1 MRCDTSSI
9 EEDKTRGRAVSV
21 YILDKPWQV
30 GTYSLAS
37 GSSPLVVELVR
48 RNSFGIADRYLPWG
62 VPSIHEITPKLLG
75 YPGLRVIHERR
86 PEFEVKFMGFHGE
99 LDGALDV
106 HAYNF
111 QPVHLEITT
120 ATINFSLSG

>member
-1 MRCDTSSI
+1 M
-9 EEDKTRGRAVSV
+9 
-21 YILDKPWQV
+21 DKPWQV

-62 VPSIHEITPKLLG
+62 VPSIREITPKLPG
-75 YPGLRVIHERR
+75 YPGLRVIRERR

-99 LDGALDV
+99 LDLV
-106 HAYNF
+106 V
-111 QPVHLEITT
+111 P
-120 ATINFSLSG
+120 